1 MKSKRTIT
9 LIFFLILM
17 CRILPSQEAVKF
29 SNYSFTMPS
38 GWILISEAENI
49 KETIRLKT
57 ELNITLPKFDF
68 ALRKENSINTFDR
81 PFIIIRTN
89 SGGKI
94 SQNDLDQILQLNY
107 DTLVNAIQRKL
118 QYSLKEVTQ
127 LEGIIDRS
135 YDKEKKTIYTTLKG
149 SAEGLGNTIQI
160 QGWVLTETGYI
171 QVLGSFLADNISN
184 DIDAFFKLTNSLAVK
199 DKYKSV
205 IIDTKNP
212 VNRSYFLYAIVIL
225 IIIGTY
231 LLNKKLS
238 KKKK

>member
-1 MKSKRTIT
+1 MKSKRTIA
-9 LIFFLILM
+9 LIFFFILM
-17 CRILPSQEAVKF
+17 CGILSSQEAVKF
-29 SNYSFTMPS
+29 SNYSFTIPS

-57 ELNITLPKFDF
+57 ELNISLPKFDF

-89 SGGKI
+89 SDGKI
-94 SQNDLDQILQLNY
+94 SQNDLNQIIQLDY
-107 DTLVNAIQRKL
+107 DTLLNAIQSKL
-118 QYSLKEVTQ
+118 QHSLKEVYQ
-127 LEGIIDRS
+127 IEGIVDRS
-135 YDKEKKTIYTTLKG
+135 YDKEKKIIYTTLKG
-149 SAEGLGNTIQI
+149 YAEGLGNTIQI

-171 QVLGSFLADNISN
+171 QILGSLLADNISN
-184 DIDAFFKLTNSLAVK
+184 DIDAFFKLTNSLTVK

-205 IIDTKNP
+205 IINTKNP
-212 VNRSYFLYAIVIL
+212 VNRSYFFYAIVII

-238 KKKK
+238 KRK

>member
-1 MKSKRTIT
+1 MKAKRTIVLFFFFT
-9 LIFFLILM
+9 LV
-17 CRILPSQEAVKF
+17 CRILSSQEVVKF
-29 SNYSFTMPS
+29 SNYSFTIPS
-38 GWILISEAENI
+38 GWIMVSEAENI

-89 SGGKI
+89 AEGKI
-94 SQNDLDQILQLNY
+94 SQNDLDQILQIDF

-135 YDKEKKTIYTTLKG
+135 YDKEKKIIYTTFKG
-149 SAEGLGNTIQI
+149 YAEGLGNTIQI

-184 DIDAFFKLTNSLAVK
+184 DIDAFFKLTNSIIVR
-199 DKYKSV
+199 DKYKSMS
-205 IIDTKNP
+205 IDTKNP
-212 VNRSYFLYAIVIL
+212 VNRSYFFYAIVIL

-231 LLNKKLS
+231 LLNKKFS
-238 KKKK
+238 KK